1 MSIGEKLSREFY
13 TRRDTLL
20 VARELLGKC
29 LIVPAP
35 DGARIAGRIVETEAY
50 MGAEDKASHAFG
62 NRRTARTSMMFC
74 EGGVAYVYLIYGMYY
89 QFNVVTGIESVP
101 DAVLIRA
108 VEPEEG
114 LELMR
119 ARRPVKQ
126 ERNLT
131 SGPGKLCAAFGIDR
145 SYNGADLL
153 GEQLWIE
160 QGASDVKQ
168 SEIVAGP
175 RIGIAYAE
183 EYVEKPWRF
192 WVRGNLYVSR

>member
-13 TRRDTLL
+13 TRCDTLL
-20 VARELLGKC
+20 VARDLLGKR
-29 LIVPAP
+29 LVVPAP
-35 DGARIAGRIVETEAY
+35 DGARMAGRIVETEAY

-62 NRRTARTSMMFC
+62 NRRTARTAMMFC

-89 QFNVVTGIESVP
+89 QFNVVTGVESVP

-119 ARRPVKQ
+119 SRRPVKQ

-131 SGPGKLCAAFGIDR
+131 SGPGKLCAAFGINR

-160 QGASDVKQ
+160 QGARDVKPN
-168 SEIVAGP
+168 EIVAGP

-183 EYVEKPWRF
+183 EFVEKPWRF

>member
-13 TRRDTLL
+13 TRCDTLL
-20 VARELLGKC
+20 VARDLLGKR
-29 LIVPAP
+29 LVVPAP
-35 DGARIAGRIVETEAY
+35 DGARMAGRIVETEAY

-62 NRRTARTSMMFC
+62 NRRTARTAMMFC

-89 QFNVVTGIESVP
+89 QFNVVTGVESVP

-119 ARRPVKQ
+119 SRRPVKQ
-126 ERNLT
+126 DRNLT
-131 SGPGKLCAAFGIDR
+131 SGPGKLCAAFGLNR

-160 QGASDVKQ
+160 QGARDVKPN
-168 SEIVAGP
+168 EIVAGP

-183 EYVEKPWRF
+183 EFVEKPWRF